1 MAVVIR
7 ELTTCY
13 KCERPMMSERGM
25 VHPLCEICDQG
36 FHDWFNEQLEKFK

>member
-1 MAVVIR
+1 MAVVFR

-13 KCERPMMSERGM
+13 KCERPIMCERGM

-36 FHDWFNEQLEKFK
+36 FHEWFNEQLEKFK